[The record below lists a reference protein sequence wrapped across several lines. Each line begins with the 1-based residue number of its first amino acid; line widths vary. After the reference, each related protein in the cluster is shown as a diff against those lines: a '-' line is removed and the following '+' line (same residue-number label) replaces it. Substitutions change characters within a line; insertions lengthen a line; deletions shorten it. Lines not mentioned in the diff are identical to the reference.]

1 MKSVAAST
9 EVATAATARS
19 SAVLSTHPMIR
30 MALIVTA
37 VAAGMWLLFR
47 RTEAY
52 SDGAFKASKFTESL
66 VGATKSVLGVFKGW
80 GEYLAGGFMERW
92 FVISKFIEHFFMFL
106 AYQLRRVVDWF
117 APFGASIINMGKL
130 FIDLINPISTLKQ
143 LIIDF
148 FGYLIS
154 QARYIRENGILEWIA
169 QPFRDMADA
178 LTRSAKMLGS
188 ISSGVG
194 KFKLLGD
201 GGMVR
206 PTYAANGAYGAG
218 PYIVGERGPELFVPS
233 TTGRVVPNKDL
244 NTQRV
249 KNMIQDAFTYAP
261 RQGAAGVG
269 HTNTLIVSSLNV
281 GSADLRQTRL
291 GVDVFG

>member
-1 MKSVAAST
+1 M
-9 EVATAATARS
+9 
-19 SAVLSTHPMIR
+19 
-30 MALIVTA
+30 
-37 VAAGMWLLFR
+37 
-47 RTEAY
+47 Y
-52 SDGAFKASKFTESL
+52 
-66 VGATKSVLGVFKGW
+66 
-80 GEYLAGGFMERW
+80 
-92 FVISKFIEHFFMFL
+92 
-106 AYQLRRVVDWF
+106 
-117 APFGASIINMGKL
+117 
-130 FIDLINPISTLKQ
+130 
-143 LIIDF
+143 
-148 FGYLIS
+148 
-154 QARYIRENGILEWIA
+154 
-169 QPFRDMADA
+169 DA
-178 LTRSAKMLGS
+178 LAKSAGVLGS
-188 ISSGVG
+188 ISSGVS
-194 KFKLLGD
+194 KFKILGE